1 VLQASDAHNLENQ
14 LERAADALRL
24 PPWDAK
30 VGVLSGGEKRR
41 VALCR
46 LLLSGPDMLLLDEPT
61 NHLDADSV
69 AWLEQ
74 FLHQFPGTVVA
85 ITHDRY
91 FLDNVAGWILELDRG
106 HGIPFEG
113 NYSGWLDQKSARLET
128 EQKRESAH
136 SKAMKAEL
144 EWVRQGAKGRQSK
157 SKARLKQF
165 AEMQSQDFQKR
176 AETNEIYIPP
186 GPRLGGKVVEFNN
199 VSKSFGDRVLIDDL
213 SFSIP
218 PGAIVGV
225 IGGNGAGKSTLFR
238 MMMGEEKP
246 DSGTIDIGET
256 VEMAFVDQ
264 SRDDLDG
271 DMTVFQMLS
280 GGADNITIG
289 TYEMPSRSYVG
300 RFNFKGADQ
309 QKIVKDLS
317 GGERGRLHLALTL
330 KQGANVLLLDE
341 PSNDLDV
348 ETLRAL
354 EEALLDFAGCAVVI
368 SHDRW
373 FLDRVATHLMRDKT
387 LPSAAFRMLLR
398 EISWLLCFEVTKDLP
413 LELRAIETPVA
424 PMDGPVLKGKKLAFI
439 SILRAG
445 NGLLDGM
452 LDVIPSARVGHVGLY
467 RDPDT
472 LQAVEYYY
480 KVPSNMADRL
490 IIVVDP
496 MLATANSAI
505 AAVERL
511 KQGGAT
517 NMRFVCLI
525 SSPEGVK
532 AFNEAHPDV
541 DVVTA
546 AVDTHLNEHGYIV
559 PGLGDAG
566 DRIFGTK

>member
-1 VLQASDAHNLENQ
+1 MAGLDTEIDGEARPMPNINVGYLPQEPQLDPDRTVREIVEEAVDEIKSAQARLDEVYAAYAEPDADFDALAAEQGKLEAILQASDAHNLENQ

-24 PPWDAK
+24 PPWETK

-46 LLLSGPDMLLLDEPT
+46 LLLSSPDMLLLDEPT

-69 AWLEQ
+69 GWLEQ

-106 HGIPFEG
+106 HGIPYEG
-113 NYSGWLDQKSARLET
+113 NYSGWLDQKSARLES
-128 EQKRESAH
+128 EQKKESAH

-157 SKARLKQF
+157 SKARLQRF

-186 GPRLGGKVVEFNN
+186 GARLGSKVVEFNN
-199 VSKSFGDRVLIDDL
+199 VSKSFGERVLIEDL
-213 SFSIP
+213 SFAIP

-238 MMMGEEKP
+238 MLMGEEKP
-246 DSGTIDIGET
+246 DSGSIDIGET
-256 VEMAFVDQ
+256 VQMAFVDQ
-264 SRDDLDG
+264 SRDNLEG
-271 DMTVFQMLS
+271 EKTVFEVLS

-289 TYEMPSRSYVG
+289 NYEMPSRNYVG

-309 QKIVKDLS
+309 QKFVKDLS
-317 GGERGRLHLALTL
+317 GGERGRLHLAMTL

-373 FLDRVATHLMRDKT
+373 FLDRVATHILAYEDPAEINFFAGNYTEYEADRRER
-387 LPSAAFRMLLR
+387 LGEAAAQPKR
-398 EISWLLCFEVTKDLP
+398 VKY
-413 LELRAIETPVA
+413 
-424 PMDGPVLKGKKLAFI
+424 KKL
-439 SILRAG
+439 
-445 NGLLDGM
+445 
-452 LDVIPSARVGHVGLY
+452 
-467 RDPDT
+467 
-472 LQAVEYYY
+472 
-480 KVPSNMADRL
+480 
-490 IIVVDP
+490 
-496 MLATANSAI
+496 TA
-505 AAVERL
+505 
-511 KQGGAT
+511 
-517 NMRFVCLI
+517 
-525 SSPEGVK
+525 
-532 AFNEAHPDV
+532 
-541 DVVTA
+541 
-546 AVDTHLNEHGYIV
+546 
-559 PGLGDAG
+559 
-566 DRIFGTK
+566 